1 MRGPRHRARAGGAL
15 RLRRSYPPRLPVRG
29 THQRRTCS
37 TVLCVHPCTCAYS
50 PTVYGGHVARETDA
64 IERDI
69 ERAREELA
77 STLDELATRPKRM
90 ADSLKDR
97 AKASMSSPA
106 VRYGLIGAGV
116 LVAGLVVIKIVR

>member
-1 MRGPRHRARAGGAL
+1 M
-15 RLRRSYPPRLPVRG
+15 
-29 THQRRTCS
+29 
-37 TVLCVHPCTCAYS
+37 
-50 PTVYGGHVARETDA
+50 ARETDA

-97 AKASMSSPA
+97 AKESASSPA
-106 VRYGLIGAGV
+106 VRYGAIGAGV
-116 LVAGLVVIKIVR
+116 LVVGLVILKIVR